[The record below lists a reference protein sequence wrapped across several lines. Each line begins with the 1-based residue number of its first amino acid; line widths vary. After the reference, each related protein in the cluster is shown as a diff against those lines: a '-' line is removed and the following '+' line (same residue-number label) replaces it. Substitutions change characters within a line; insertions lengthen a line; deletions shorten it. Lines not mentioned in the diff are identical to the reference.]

1 MNECN
6 VCYDKVAKVKCFG
19 SCSIELCIDCFN
31 TMLKINMCKDIEF
44 CCPQCRLTSIKN
56 KDRKFTVFL
65 EKNKSSLKKIIS
77 LYEPILETNVSSQTS
92 HRWHD
97 WNARITR
104 EAFQRRMFDVS
115 RVDWDRLNS
124 DQLAEITYYDYDED
138 IPDVSNVYT
147 SYVDIYGTGI

>member
-1 MNECN
+1 
-6 VCYDKVAKVKCFG
+6 
-19 SCSIELCIDCFN
+19 
-31 TMLKINMCKDIEF
+31 MCKDIEF

-77 LYEPILETNVSSQTS
+77 LYEPVLETNVSSQTS
-92 HRWHD
+92 YRWHD

-104 EAFQRRMFDVS
+104 EGFQRRMFDLS

-124 DQLAEITYYDYDED
+124 DQLAEITYYADQLAEITYYDYDED